1 MAAVKVG
8 KDRMPGGGK
17 MKMVRQL
24 CKGVVAEFLGTAIK
38 NRSVDQQVSVTCE
51 LTVLSNP
58 QLIPKPTGSKGISF
72 LIPGD
77 LFAHESL
84 SSPCT
89 AQ

>member
-8 KDRMPGGGK
+8 MDRMQGGGK

-24 CKGVVAEFLGTAIK
+24 CKGVVAEFLGIVVK
-38 NRSVDQQVSVTCE
+38 NWSVDQQISVTCE
-51 LTVLSNP
+51 PSVPPNP
-58 QLIPKPTGSKGISF
+58 QQFPKPIGSKGISF

-84 SSPCT
+84 SSSCT